1 MREKN
6 GMHEEQQV
14 IKDLLNDLDR
24 AVNRLAWL
32 GFLDHS
38 GTLYE
43 FVLSLEDKLIQE
55 NKFPK

>member
-1 MREKN
+1 
-6 GMHEEQQV
+6 MHEEQQV

-32 GFLDHS
+32 GLLEHS
-38 GTLYE
+38 GVLYE